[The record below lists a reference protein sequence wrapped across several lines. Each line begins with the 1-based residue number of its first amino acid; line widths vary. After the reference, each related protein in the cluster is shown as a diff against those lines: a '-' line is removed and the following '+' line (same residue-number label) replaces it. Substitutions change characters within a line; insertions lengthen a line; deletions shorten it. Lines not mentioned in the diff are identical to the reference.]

1 MAISMAIHEI
11 IITFFSLL
19 AVNLSKKTAPAKKKN
34 SKKLINELKPTKT
47 IFFPQ
52 TLFNGVL
59 TKRIASTV
67 DDIQKQHP
75 EVELMKAQYL
85 NRHELIIDVFMERAL
100 EVPFLLQCIN

>member
-34 SKKLINELKPTKT
+34 SKKLINELKPTKNI

-52 TLFNGVL
+52 TLFNGAL
-59 TKRIASTV
+59 TK
-67 DDIQKQHP
+67 K
-75 EVELMKAQYL
+75 
-85 NRHELIIDVFMERAL
+85 NRFYSR
-100 EVPFLLQCIN
+100 